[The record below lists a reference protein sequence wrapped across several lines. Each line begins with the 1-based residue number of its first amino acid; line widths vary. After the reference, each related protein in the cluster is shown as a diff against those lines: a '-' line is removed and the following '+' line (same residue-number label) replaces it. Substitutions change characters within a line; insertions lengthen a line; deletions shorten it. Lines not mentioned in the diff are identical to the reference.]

1 MMKNTLTIALL
12 VMGTAAMAQNAPA
25 PANVVPIS
33 QGKTIAAAVADMA
46 TAADALAA
54 VDPAITGN
62 VSAVTAKLSLE
73 TGLASIATAN
83 HLEWRKVYLP
93 AAQIPKN
100 TDGTVDAV
108 KLKAM
113 VEAAVAVPQVTI
125 GVVEPGKNT
134 VAMTT
139 RAVASAPATAAW
151 LKDKTPVYLLY
162 RPTPAVRAASGDA
175 IADYLGAQKAS
186 LETYKNMTPEQRT
199 AAAKQGLEMMM
210 NMDPSMMGQ
219 MAQDSMKAMQSLTPD
234 EKAKLMDMSMQMM
247 HPNTP

>member
-1 MMKNTLTIALL
+1 
-12 VMGTAAMAQNAPA
+12 
-25 PANVVPIS
+25 VPIS

-46 TAADALAA
+46 TAASALAA
-54 VDPAITGN
+54 VDPAVTGN

-100 TDGTVDAV
+100 TDGSVDAV

-125 GVVEPGKNT
+125 GVVEPGRDT

-162 RPTPAVRAASGDA
+162 RPTGAGANADP
-175 IADYLGAQKAS
+175 IANYLDGQKAAM
-186 LETYKNMTPEQRT
+186 ETYKNMTPEQR
-199 AAAKQGLEMMM
+199 QEVSRRSMEMMM
-210 NMDPSMMGQ
+210 KLDPSVMGDMMRDG
-219 MAQDSMKAMQSLTPD
+219 MKAMQNLSPD
-234 EKAKLMDMSMQMM
+234 EKAKLFDMGSQMM
-247 HPNTP
+247 QQQQQGGTQ